1 MLKIQPTTMR
11 AANAFI
17 QEHHRH
23 NKPVQ
28 GCRFALSATLEGQ
41 TVGVIIVGRPV
52 ARLLDD
58 GSTAEVTRCCTIS
71 EAPKGTNSFL
81 YGKAKRAWSV
91 MGGTRLV
98 TYTLQSES
106 GASLRGAGWNEAART
121 EKVSWDRP
129 NTGRQRKTQAVYSE
143 PKIRWEA
150 PCL

>member
-1 MLKIQPTTMR
+1 MLTIQPTTMK

-17 QEHHRH
+17 AEHHRH

-28 GCRFALSATLEGQ
+28 GCRFALSAKHDGQ

-52 ARLLDD
+52 ARLMDD
-58 GSTAEVTRCCTIS
+58 GMTAEVTRCCTIS

-91 MGGTRLV
+91 MGGERLI

-106 GASLRGAGWNEAART
+106 GASLRGAGWEPKAKT
-121 EKVSWDRP
+121 SKVSWDRP
-129 NTGRQRKTQAVYSE
+129 NTARRRSKQAVYSE
-143 PKIRWEA
+143 AKIRWEVTA
-150 PCL
+150 